1 MRGFVALAYGLFC
14 YIVFL
19 LTLLYAIGF
28 VGNFV
33 VPKSIDS
40 GIAGAPIN
48 ALIVDALL
56 LCVFAIQHSVMARPA
71 FKRWWTRLV
80 PPALERSTY
89 VLMASAALL
98 LIYWQWQPLPTP
110 VWSVASPLGVAV
122 LGAIFWLGWATLV
135 ISTFV
140 INHFELFGLW
150 QVYAH
155 ARGKD
160 SPPPKFEVRSIYR
173 LVRHPIYL
181 GFILAFWSTPAMTAG
196 HLFFAIATTGYILVG
211 IYFEER
217 DLVASFGDQYRRY
230 RGQVRMLLPLPKR
243 HRSPPLRA
251 VDR

>member
-1 MRGFVALAYGLFC
+1 MRGFAALAYGLFC

-19 LTLLYAIGF
+19 FTLLYAIGF
-28 VGNFV
+28 VGNFA

-40 GIAGAPIN
+40 GVAGSPLN
-48 ALIVDALL
+48 ALLVDALL
-56 LCVFAIQHSVMARPA
+56 LGVFAVQHSVMARPA

-98 LIYWQWQPLPTP
+98 LIYWQWQPLPAP
-110 VWSVASPLGVAV
+110 VWTVTNPLGVTVLDAV
-122 LGAIFWLGWATLV
+122 FWLGWATLV
-135 ISTFV
+135 VSTFV

-155 ARGKD
+155 ARGKN

-181 GFILAFWSTPAMTAG
+181 GFILAFWSTPAMTVG

-230 RGQVRMLLPLPKR
+230 RGQVRMLLPLPR
-243 HRSPPLRA
+243 RPRSPSLGA